1 MGGPGA
7 PVGHA
12 GRKPNHCQNRIF
24 EIIVPL
30 KTNSIFVVYGVSR
43 YQKSP
48 GSCQKTQ
55 MVKNGAYTKVATF
68 SYVDA
73 VRTGARGALYQ
84 PPIDGPDLPDLH

>member
-1 MGGPGA
+1 
-7 PVGHA
+7 
-12 GRKPNHCQNRIF
+12 
-24 EIIVPL
+24 
-30 KTNSIFVVYGVSR
+30 
-43 YQKSP
+43 
-48 GSCQKTQ
+48 